1 MLKHLLATRARDATG
16 SLQAIHRLKARTRV
30 KAAVGRVSVPLR
42 PIRRLRVMLLAYDC
56 RSAHRWAAGIVLA
69 LALGTASGVC
79 AQQTS
84 PQQQKNPQS
93 APGATIIVNP
103 TEAECKRGWSADMRW
118 TKQQFE
124 TFCAKL
130 GASK

>member
-1 MLKHLLATRARDATG
+1 MPKYLLATRARNATG
-16 SLQAIHRLKARTRV
+16 YLRAIHRLKLRTPA
-30 KAAVGRVSVPLR
+30 KASAGRVSDPLR
-42 PIRRLRVMLLAYDC
+42 PMGRLRAMPLAYDC
-56 RSAHRWAAGIVLA
+56 RFAHRWAAGIVLA
-69 LALGTASGVC
+69 LGMASGVC

-103 TEAECKRGWSADMRW
+103 TEAECKQGWSANLRW
-118 TKQQFE
+118 SKEQFE
-124 TFCAKL
+124 TFCTKL